1 MTSYALA
8 RIAVWKLLFK
18 KPILL
23 KDPLLHFATEVHT
36 KFAYFLK
43 IAEQYC
49 ELSVFYY
56 PRPFN
61 AVICNVQWVILFLSG
76 VYNSETRELAKNY
89 SLSRRISTRLS
100 GVIFDRGNM
109 M

>member
-23 KDPLLHFATEVHT
+23 KDPLLHFATEVHA

-49 ELSVFYY
+49 ALSF
-56 PRPFN
+56 
-61 AVICNVQWVILFLSG
+61 FL
-76 VYNSETRELAKNY
+76 L
-89 SLSRRISTRLS
+89 
-100 GVIFDRGNM
+100 
-109 M
+109 